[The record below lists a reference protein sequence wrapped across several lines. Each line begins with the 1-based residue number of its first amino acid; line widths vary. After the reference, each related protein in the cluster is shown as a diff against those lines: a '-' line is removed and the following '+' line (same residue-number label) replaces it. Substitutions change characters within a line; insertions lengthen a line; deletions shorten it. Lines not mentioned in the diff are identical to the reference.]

1 MPSYYSAHAD
11 WYKYY
16 GFNKIDTGNTGKQ
29 IIIDALAND
38 GIGWIASWTPTYT
51 DSSGNYSTSGGAK
64 NLIAQHAHMVLE
76 YDATKG
82 SGEFLVRILGE
93 MPVQIT
99 NQNGG

>member
-1 MPSYYSAHAD
+1 MGGPYKYLNGLEFTYYSAHAD

-51 DSSGNYSTSGGAK
+51 DSSGNYSSVGWCQKSHSSACSHGTG
-64 NLIAQHAHMVLE
+64 V
-76 YDATKG
+76 
-82 SGEFLVRILGE
+82 
-93 MPVQIT
+93 
-99 NQNGG
+99 